1 MTFVPLLQLTF
12 ISSDTL
18 KLGLIT
24 NGNGDLDGD
33 LGNILNLEL
42 LPLRSLNFQFQIYIA
57 SNHNNSSL
65 KVLLYC
71 KIVDCKNPTILQR
84 KPQQSDD

>member
-12 ISSDTL
+12 ILSDTL

-24 NGNGDLDGD
+24 NSNGDLDGD

-57 SNHNNSSL
+57 
-65 KVLLYC
+65 
-71 KIVDCKNPTILQR
+71 
-84 KPQQSDD
+84 